1 MKTEEIKKKINIL
14 LISENEE
21 ENEELKK
28 AGCSNIDR
36 FKSIIRADKYFRK
49 NPDKLDQYHLALL
62 GNSTLTALEFYNF
75 QSLDYLVHHR
85 EDIIDGFFLLKCP
98 RTVNGGEIYSISM
111 NRRIEAF
118 SYQELIDKIISQ
130 KDLEEIIKKYPE
142 KEQKRSPVTDYENP
156 NRIPLPKKKEEIKI
170 LYLDAISINPHAKE
184 IAEELGLNVTFKED
198 NNFAIRN
205 HIRQHLGEY
214 DIIIASQSYSRNLP
228 EMNIESTEQCKDT
241 GRDLV
246 LLLTYE
252 SRPIPKMIE
261 EEYDSLGIGTEC
273 TLRYSF
279 GGRLATESTKKYFQF
294 PVLRKE
300 TIKDKRKE
308 DDKSEIKVT
317 LEQAVNLYN
326 NELQKTGKNS
336 IEDVTFK
343 TSDEYKE
350 EYDKKEQEKK
360 EEQEKELEPIYNYKK
375 LYCQIS
381 NYLYFKSKNLVPK
394 DLPGLKIIEEEN
406 GIKIINLYQG
416 KPLCAI
422 TMSKGYP
429 KDNLNI
435 FTIEKR
441 TKKGTLGSPTMVGIY
456 TKSKEKTPN
465 IPRRPNE
472 EEQRVLSSIMKKVDY
487 VIEPLNENASQQYE
501 SNKTYKRKNT
511 SPRKRPVKNG
521 QN

>member
-1 MKTEEIKKKINIL
+1 
-14 LISENEE
+14 
-21 ENEELKK
+21 
-28 AGCSNIDR
+28 
-36 FKSIIRADKYFRK
+36 
-49 NPDKLDQYHLALL
+49 
-62 GNSTLTALEFYNF
+62 
-75 QSLDYLVHHR
+75 
-85 EDIIDGFFLLKCP
+85 
-98 RTVNGGEIYSISM
+98 
-111 NRRIEAF
+111 
-118 SYQELIDKIISQ
+118 
-130 KDLEEIIKKYPE
+130 
-142 KEQKRSPVTDYENP
+142 
-156 NRIPLPKKKEEIKI
+156 
-170 LYLDAISINPHAKE
+170 
-184 IAEELGLNVTFKED
+184 
-198 NNFAIRN
+198 
-205 HIRQHLGEY
+205 
-214 DIIIASQSYSRNLP
+214 
-228 EMNIESTEQCKDT
+228 MNIESTEQCKDT

>member
-111 NRRIEAF
+111 NKRIEAF

-198 NNFAIRN
+198 NNFAIRD

-317 LEQAVNLYN
+317 LEQAVYLYN

-350 EYDKKEQEKK
+350 EYDKK
-360 EEQEKELEPIYNYKK
+360 EQEKELEPIYNYKK

-472 EEQRVLSSIMKKVDY
+472 EEQRVLSSIIKKVDY

>member
-111 NRRIEAF
+111 NKRIEAF

-198 NNFAIRN
+198 NNFAIRD

-350 EYDKKEQEKK
+350 EYDKKEQEK
-360 EEQEKELEPIYNYKK
+360 ELEPIYNYKK

-472 EEQRVLSSIMKKVDY
+472 EEQRVLSSIIKKVDY